1 MKIMTIKEKPPEAL
15 VYNFPHAI
23 ERVFNESMT
32 KNYLESRAQWVIS
45 DEVTAEVSDEANGG
59 RKAVADRYVIR
70 HYPKIFGNLFPQRQL
85 MIHTETWE
93 PDGEGGYKGSYTCDV
108 QDAPVLV
115 EGEMTLRP
123 VGGGCEL
130 RTLHTITAKMPI
142 IGKRV
147 EKYILGQTRAQ
158 YGDQLHYLDMR
169 LAGTPDLLPRDTGKY
184 PLPKDK

>member
-1 MKIMTIKEKPPEAL
+1 MTIKEQPSEAI
-15 VYNFPHAI
+15 VYRFPHSA
-23 ERVFNESMT
+23 ERVFNESTT
-32 KNYLESRAQWVIS
+32 KDYLECRARWVVT
-45 DEVTAEVSDEANGG
+45 DEVTAEVSDQPDGG

-70 HYPKIFGNLFPQRQL
+70 HYPKVFGNLFPQRQL
-85 MIHTETWE
+85 MIHTEVWE
-93 PDGEGGYKGSYTCDV
+93 PDGDGGYRGAYTCDV

-123 VGGGCEL
+123 VRGGCEL
-130 RTLHTITAKMPI
+130 RTWHTITARMPI

-158 YGDQLHYLDMR
+158 YGDQLHYLDLR

-184 PLPKDK
+184 PIPNAK